1 MSRNTCAQSRSA
13 GAQHERECQA
23 SSGLT
28 VSPIKRED
36 MRRKAEQSPYPRLRA
51 LLAALDGTKPVAD
64 RHGFRFA
71 DPVTGKEIWLC
82 DIH

>member
-1 MSRNTCAQSRSA
+1 MLQ
-13 GAQHERECQA
+13 
-23 SSGLT
+23 
-28 VSPIKRED
+28 IED
-36 MRRKAEQSPYPRLRA
+36 MRRKAEQSPYPRLRV

-71 DPVTGKEIWLC
+71 DPLTGKEIWLC